1 MRYFYSLTAH
11 VAAVLWCR
19 RILIDNR
26 HLPFKCPQWWNVT
39 KYIYSSIRP
48 KQKKKMSLSILCSF
62 TLQLYIWEGN
72 IRLFTPLHLTVLVP
86 GYSLGWPTSHAKQTI
101 WNSFFLICLKHIVMK
116 LKTEL
121 CFRTV
126 TADETEQRTV
136 CSCQPWTYTET
147 KSNMHVDA
155 ANIHPKNTVYSR
167 EIITG
172 AVLLHSEYFYFCYF
186 KLSMWMIHTFT
197 KLRC

>member
-1 MRYFYSLTAH
+1 MYTRLCHDGYCRETALSGGIMRYFYSLTAH

-19 RILIDNR
+19 RILINNR

-101 WNSFFLICLKHIVMK
+101 WNSFFWFAWSTLSWSWK
-116 LKTEL
+116 
-121 CFRTV
+121 
-126 TADETEQRTV
+126 Q
-136 CSCQPWTYTET
+136 SCVSGRWQQT
-147 KSNMHVDA
+147 
-155 ANIHPKNTVYSR
+155 
-167 EIITG
+167 
-172 AVLLHSEYFYFCYF
+172 
-186 KLSMWMIHTFT
+186 KLSSAQYAAVNLEHTQKQKATCTLMQQIFIQKT
-197 KLRC
+197 LYIVVK